1 VKELGEALALIVPF
15 TLAVGV
21 VIAVVTCFIVMLIDF
36 ASRDETR
43 PDPGDEDE
51 RT

>member
-1 VKELGEALALIVPF
+1 MGSGVVKELGEALALIVPF

-21 VIAVVTCFIVMLIDF
+21 VITVVTCFIF